1 MPEGKGSRTKL
12 VRVSV
17 PGVGEFDLSRNDKI
31 RVSVYNESGNKLI
44 GHLDLGSIS
53 YWRDANER
61 GRGRQ
66 MYWENLQNWMGLATR
81 KRKGR

>member
-1 MPEGKGSRTKL
+1 

-31 RVSVYNESGNKLI
+31 HVSVYNASGDKLV

-53 YWRDANER
+53 YWKDANER

-66 MYWENLQNWMGLATR
+66 MYWENLQKWMALATR
-81 KRKGR
+81 TKRDR